1 MLGQEGRNRPVS
13 KQILTVLA
21 VASLVGAC
29 STPLTTREKGALAG
43 GAIGAG
49 TGAAIGSATGHAGTG
64 ALIGA
69 GVGVVSGAVIGD
81 AIQANEQRQ
90 ASPPPQPPPA
100 MPPTALPPPPPPPP
114 TPVYVAPPPASSV
127 NLDIVIGNRPALVA
141 VPESPVRYAPSMS
154 YNYFAYGGRYYV
166 FHNEVWLS
174 AKSYNGPW
182 AATPLKQ
189 VPQPILA
196 VPVKYYKAPPG
207 HWKKQGPPPWAQA
220 KGHEKHE
227 KKEHAKKGREDD

>member
-1 MLGQEGRNRPVS
+1 MQGQKAGNGLGPKKVLM
-13 KQILTVLA
+13 ILAL
-21 VASLVGAC
+21 ASLAGAC

-69 GVGVVSGAVIGD
+69 GVGVVGGAVIGD
-81 AIQANEQRQ
+81 AMQANEQRQ
-90 ASPPPQPPPA
+90 ASPPPPPPA
-100 MPPTALPPPPPPPP
+100 ASSVALPPPPPPPP
-114 TPVYVAPPPASSV
+114 VYVTPPPTSTV
-127 NLDIVIGNRPALVA
+127 NLDIIIGNPPALVG
-141 VPESPVRYAPSMS
+141 VPGTPVLYAPSMP
-154 YNYFAYGGRYYV
+154 YNYFVYGGRYYV
-166 FHNEVWLS
+166 FRNEVWLL

-182 AATPLKQ
+182 ATIPLKK
-189 VPQPILA
+189 VPRPILA

-220 KGHEKHE
+220 KGQEQHE
-227 KKEHAKKGREDD
+227 KKEHGKKTREDNQ